1 MGIQTSE
8 FGGFPNSLRVMADF
22 YSVKTHENFVIH
34 LVTDKATSKWLL
46 GFIVCNDEPHEES
59 APPLFPSIFQC
70 LIINTVIT
78 HHIFTLQR
86 ECNLLIR
93 FSKVT
98 QNVNINIYLL
108 KAH

>member
-8 FGGFPNSLRVMADF
+8 CGGFPNSLRVMADF
-22 YSVKTHENFVIH
+22 YSVKTHENVVIH
-34 LVTDKATSKWLL
+34 LVTIKAISRWLL

-59 APPLFPSIFQC
+59 ASPLFPSIFQW

-86 ECNLLIR
+86 EDLLLIC

-98 QNVNINIYLL
+98 
-108 KAH
+108 